1 MALKSR
7 VILMIFL
14 QHQRPLPSV
23 NENDIYDV
31 STKAKSGWVS
41 LSSAGACRAAV
52 LAEHVVTLLNNDQ
65 GA

>member
-7 VILMIFL
+7 VILTIFF
-14 QHQRPLPSV
+14 QHQCPLPSV

-41 LSSAGACRAAV
+41 LSSVQCRAAV
-52 LAEHVVTLLNNDQ
+52 LAEHVMTLLNNDQ